1 MTRQEVENE
10 VDRDVVDGHVIP
22 KKVLFTRTMGND
34 SYKTMVFGDMLKV
47 TAQLRTQP
55 YPEPAAGSLCKSGR
69 RKLPQNILRYI
80 VLRVMH

>member
-1 MTRQEVENE
+1 MENE

-22 KKVLFTRTMGND
+22 KQVLFTRTMGND

-55 YPEPAAGSLCKSGR
+55 FPGQAAGSFCKSDVR
-69 RKLPQNILRYI
+69 
-80 VLRVMH
+80 